1 MKTTKKALLALVCA
15 VALVFGSVFATYAY
29 LTSTTDTVTNTF
41 TVGKVEITLDEEDV
55 DGSET
60 TVTTEGR
67 DIANEYQMIPGK
79 TYVKD
84 PTVTVSDDS
93 DDCWLF
99 VTFKESNNAL
109 DNGKIIVYENNWDGW
124 TKLKEEN
131 GTVIYYR
138 EVLKAD
144 ADRSWVLL
152 TENEDEEGNPYNIE
166 INEALSNETMPES
179 GETPSLEFKAYAIQK
194 DGFNTAEQAWEE
206 LN

>member
-29 LTSTTDTVTNTF
+29 LTSTTDVVTNTF
-41 TVGKVEITLDEEDV
+41 TVGKVEITLNEAPVDENGKEITGDRV
-55 DGSET
+55 
-60 TVTTEGR
+60 
-67 DIANEYQMIPGK
+67 IANTYKLIPGK
-79 TYVKD
+79 TYDKD
-84 PTVTVSDDS
+84 PRVTVSDDS

-99 VTFKESNNAL
+99 VTFKESNNDL

-124 TKLKEEN
+124 TKHKEEN

-144 ADRSWVLL
+144 KDRSWVLL
-152 TENEDEEGNPYNIE
+152 TENKDEEGKPYNIE

-179 GETPSLEFKAYAIQK
+179 GKTPSLEFKAYAIQK
-194 DGFNTAEQAWEE
+194 AGFETAELAWAE
-206 LN
+206 LTK